1 MTSNDLKT
9 RIRAHLATANEATAK
24 QIAKAVDHSN
34 YPSVVISALSEM
46 RTDAEVE
53 CEKKAGKGN
62 ELWYWLTNVGSLT
75 ANAAYALEK
84 NGTAMMEEIDIPV
97 VRKDRTTESATAK
110 SVIIEGLNAQIDSLE
125 AKLELA
131 EKQRDSHFEEA
142 EDLRSQLDQAEN
154 ANAAWLALAAEFG
167 CHSIPEL
174 RYWIGKLTTADAEEQ
189 AQPQQA
195 GDLPLPAGYLV
206 ASPNKPLRKFSK
218 ERNAMT
224 AAAAAA
230 RQSGLAE
237 IYAIHP
243 HMKAVRGVE
252 FKEAA

>member
-1 MTSNDLKT
+1 MQEKIIEILSSATEWMMANKIADIGGWRSAANVGV
-9 RIRAHLATANEATAK
+9 ALAQMEKANG
-24 QIAKAVDHSN
+24 
-34 YPSVVISALSEM
+34 SVVRRKSPTERMHNGMPATEWKLAEKDFSAAAPE
-46 RTDAEVE
+46 AK
-53 CEKKAGKGN
+53 KKAKP
-62 ELWYWLTNVGSLT
+62 
-75 ANAAYALEK
+75 
-84 NGTAMMEEIDIPV
+84 MMEEIAIPV
-97 VRKDRTTESATAK
+97 VRKDRTTESADANG
-110 SVIIEGLNAQIDSLE
+110 VIIEGLNAQVDSL
-125 AKLELA
+125 ADKLALA
-131 EKQRDSHFEEA
+131 EKQRDSHFAEA

-174 RYWIGKLTTADAEEQ
+174 RYWIGKLTTAEAEEQ
-189 AQPQQA
+189 AQPKPA

-206 ASPNKPLRKFSK
+206 AAPNKPLRKFSK

-230 RQSGLAE
+230 RQSGQAE